1 MTGAQSACLVSCTS
15 FCQSITLCIL
25 ISFKET
31 VKGILTKL
39 HTKTCLRENNSA
51 GSFFLTLTS
60 NITYTSLLLILHL
73 KQLFKIHSL
82 LFIFH
87 LSQFERIVHDTFDQ
101 ILNNAWVFIMKLFHI
116 FLTLIFLSDL
126 DWITVLHLRYLQ
138 CILCWAQWYIL
149 LWHFIQRY
157 RYLLIRAFST
167 SFFLILTFLW
177 PWLYQFIFLIQSI
190 FSKVFFM
197 QISNQKNIYI
207 CFKKTSFC
215 HHNSL

>member
-1 MTGAQSACLVSCTS
+1 MPYWLVTCLSYNAQPCIWPGAQSACLVSCTS
-15 FCQSITLCIL
+15 FCQAITLCIL

-31 VKGILTKL
+31 VKGILIKL

-82 LFIFH
+82 LLIFH

-167 SFFLILTFLW
+167 SFSSDFDLLMALTLPVYLSYSKYFL
-177 PWLYQFIFLIQSI
+177 QSI
-190 FSKVFFM
+190 FYA
-197 QISNQKNIYI
+197 NI
-207 CFKKTSFC
+207 
-215 HHNSL
+215 

>member
-1 MTGAQSACLVSCTS
+1 MYMLGAQSACLVSCTS

-31 VKGILTKL
+31 VKGILIKL
-39 HTKTCLRENNSA
+39 QTKTCLRENNSA

-82 LFIFH
+82 LLIFH
-87 LSQFERIVHDTFDQ
+87 LAQFERIVHDTFDQ

-126 DWITVLHLRYLQ
+126 D
-138 CILCWAQWYIL
+138 
-149 LWHFIQRY
+149 
-157 RYLLIRAFST
+157 
-167 SFFLILTFLW
+167 
-177 PWLYQFIFLIQSI
+177 
-190 FSKVFFM
+190 
-197 QISNQKNIYI
+197 
-207 CFKKTSFC
+207 
-215 HHNSL
+215 

>member
-1 MTGAQSACLVSCTS
+1 MYMLGAQSACLVSCTS

-31 VKGILTKL
+31 VKGILIKL

-87 LSQFERIVHDTFDQ
+87 LAQFERIVHDTFDQ

-126 DWITVLHLRYLQ
+126 D
-138 CILCWAQWYIL
+138 
-149 LWHFIQRY
+149 
-157 RYLLIRAFST
+157 
-167 SFFLILTFLW
+167 
-177 PWLYQFIFLIQSI
+177 
-190 FSKVFFM
+190 
-197 QISNQKNIYI
+197 
-207 CFKKTSFC
+207 
-215 HHNSL
+215 

>member
-31 VKGILTKL
+31 VKGILIKL

-157 RYLLIRAFST
+157 RYLSMRAIFYIIFFWFWPSYGLDLI
-167 SFFLILTFLW
+167 
-177 PWLYQFIFLIQSI
+177 YQFFFLIQSI
-190 FSKVFFM
+190 FSKVFFYA
-197 QISNQKNIYI
+197 NI
-207 CFKKTSFC
+207 
-215 HHNSL
+215 

>member
-1 MTGAQSACLVSCTS
+1 MYMTGAQSACLVSCTS

-31 VKGILTKL
+31 VKGILIKL

-126 DWITVLHLRYLQ
+126 D
-138 CILCWAQWYIL
+138 
-149 LWHFIQRY
+149 
-157 RYLLIRAFST
+157 
-167 SFFLILTFLW
+167 
-177 PWLYQFIFLIQSI
+177 
-190 FSKVFFM
+190 
-197 QISNQKNIYI
+197 
-207 CFKKTSFC
+207 
-215 HHNSL
+215 